1 MKKILFV
8 HIPKAGGSS
17 VNKIFTDFFSENLT
31 AVHLE
36 SNEIWSNRVD
46 RIALVERCKYISG
59 HLVLEDFRE
68 KLDLDEFFTF
78 TFLRNPV
85 FHVISHLAWIRKLA
99 EPNQINKF
107 NAHPAYIQALALKM
121 KAVDFTNG
129 PSTREFVSKL
139 EPAERGLLDNPQVRY
154 LRIGNRGNIV
164 TESDVQS
171 ALQSLRSINW
181 FGRVETMA
189 DDLLALIET
198 DEFNIDLFNVKENIS
213 DNTYSMSIDNP
224 EFLDAVNDL
233 IKFDVD
239 LYALAGKLNRKN
251 EKIELKRE
259 VRLKVDKANRNILH
273 GWALAVGYDF
283 SVSVDLYVDEIYVDT
298 VRATDSRPDL
308 KLKFNKDCAFK
319 FDLDNHIEIRTSSR
333 YKIINSSNGKILA
346 EGVFDA

>member
-1 MKKILFV
+1 
-8 HIPKAGGSS
+8 
-17 VNKIFTDFFSENLT
+17 
-31 AVHLE
+31 
-36 SNEIWSNRVD
+36 
-46 RIALVERCKYISG
+46 
-59 HLVLEDFRE
+59 
-68 KLDLDEFFTF
+68 
-78 TFLRNPV
+78 
-85 FHVISHLAWIRKLA
+85 
-99 EPNQINKF
+99 
-107 NAHPAYIQALALKM
+107 M

-154 LRIGNRGNIV
+154 LRTGNRGSIV

-198 DEFNIDLFNVKENIS
+198 DEFNIDLFNVKENVS
-213 DNTYSMSIDNP
+213 NNAYSMSIDNP
-224 EFLDAVNDL
+224 EFLDAINDL

-259 VRLKVDKANRNILH
+259 IRLKVDKANRNILH

-319 FDLDNHIEIRTSSR
+319 FDLDNHIKIRAASR